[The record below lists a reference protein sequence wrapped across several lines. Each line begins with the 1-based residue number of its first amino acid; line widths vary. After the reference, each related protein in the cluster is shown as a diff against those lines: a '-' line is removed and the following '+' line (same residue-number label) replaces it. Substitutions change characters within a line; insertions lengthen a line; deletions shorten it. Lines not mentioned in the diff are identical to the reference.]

1 MVNIVTSEC
10 HAPSTTLEGL
20 EPYQKLGPPPA
31 SLQVTHT
38 VARVSDK
45 APRCRQEGTV
55 AAEHCG
61 GRALTVSPNR
71 SIVLTVCAL
80 TNGKAD
86 YWTYIQEAIWSMSSD
101 DEDQQSYLK
110 SSSLVS
116 P

>member
-1 MVNIVTSEC
+1 MIV
-10 HAPSTTLEGL
+10 PR
-20 EPYQKLGPPPA
+20 
-31 SLQVTHT
+31 VTAIPIPRPVVS
-38 VARVSDK
+38 VARSTSRRVS
-45 APRCRQEGTV
+45 
-55 AAEHCG
+55 
-61 GRALTVSPNR
+61 
-71 SIVLTVCAL
+71 

>member
-1 MVNIVTSEC
+1 MFVPPDYRN
-10 HAPSTTLEGL
+10 
-20 EPYQKLGPPPA
+20 LGFYITGPG
-31 SLQVTHT
+31 
-38 VARVSDK
+38 SDK
-45 APRCRQEGTV
+45 PF
-55 AAEHCG
+55 AALMTNVIPDLAFWG
-61 GRALTVSPNR
+61 S
-71 SIVLTVCAL
+71 